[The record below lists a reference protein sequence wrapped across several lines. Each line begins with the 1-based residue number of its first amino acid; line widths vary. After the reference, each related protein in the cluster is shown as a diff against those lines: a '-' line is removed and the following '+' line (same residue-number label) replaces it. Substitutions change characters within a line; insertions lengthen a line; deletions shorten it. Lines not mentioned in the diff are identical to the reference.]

1 MKINSHL
8 QQILAEAIEVNDPE
22 CQKSQK
28 KEPKERAC
36 LVNRACDPEPYFD
49 MIEKCK
55 KCGRCV

>member
-8 QQILAEAIEVNDPE
+8 EQILAEAIEVNDPE
-22 CQKSQK
+22 EVIVP
-28 KEPKERAC
+28 KEPKERGC

-55 KCGRCV
+55 ICGRCV